1 MIQAGEVAAE
11 IKIKLEKKC
20 RMREKKL
27 AALST
32 GDEEGEGDVAVV
44 KKHAAEEAV
53 QMKEEAPAT
62 GWRPHRQKETK
73 E

>member
-1 MIQAGEVAAE
+1 
-11 IKIKLEKKC
+11 
-20 RMREKKL
+20 MREKKL